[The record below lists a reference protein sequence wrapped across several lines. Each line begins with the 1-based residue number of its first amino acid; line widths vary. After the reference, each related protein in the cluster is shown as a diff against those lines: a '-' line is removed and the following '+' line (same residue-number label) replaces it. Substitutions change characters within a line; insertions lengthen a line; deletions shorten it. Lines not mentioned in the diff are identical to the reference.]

1 MSSHL
6 GKVSTVEH
14 PHSAPA
20 EILRSLGVQVTA
32 QRVAVLGAVSVYPH
46 ATADQVLE
54 SVRASIGS
62 ISRQSVYDTLGTLEQ
77 VGLVRR
83 IQPTG
88 SPARFES
95 RVGDNHHHII
105 CRNCGA
111 LADVDCAVGM
121 TPCLTASDSHGYV
134 VDEAEVAYWGLC
146 PTCQQPSANTE

>member
-1 MSSHL
+1 MGAHL
-6 GKVSTVEH
+6 GKVSTAEH

-20 EILRSLGVQVTA
+20 EILRNLGVQVTA
-32 QRVAVLGAVSVYPH
+32 QRVAVLGAVSGHPH
-46 ATADQVLE
+46 ATADQILD
-54 SVRASIGS
+54 SVRASIGT

-88 SPARFES
+88 SPARFEN

-111 LADVDCAVGM
+111 LSDVDCAVGEM
-121 TPCLTASDSHGYV
+121 PCLTASDSHGYTI
-134 VDEAEVAYWGLC
+134 DEAEVAYWGLC
-146 PTCQQPSANTE
+146 PTCQ

>member
-1 MSSHL
+1 MSIQL

-14 PHSAPA
+14 PHSAPT

-32 QRVAVLGAVSVYPH
+32 QRVAVLGAVSVHPH
-46 ATADQVLE
+46 ATADQILE
-54 SVRASIGS
+54 SVRANIGT

-121 TPCLTASDSHGYV
+121 TPCLTASDSHGYTI
-134 VDEAEVAYWGLC
+134 DEAEVAYWGLC
-146 PTCQQPSANTE
+146 PTCQ

>member
-1 MSSHL
+1 MSAQL
-6 GKVSTVEH
+6 AKVATVEH
-14 PHSAPA
+14 SHSAPA

-32 QRVAVLGAVSVYPH
+32 QRVAVLDAVAAHPH
-46 ATADQVLE
+46 ATADQILE
-54 SVRASIGS
+54 SVRASIGT

-88 SPARFES
+88 SPARFEN

-111 LADVDCAVGM
+111 LSDVDCAVGE
-121 TPCLTASDSHGYV
+121 TPCLTASDSHGYTI
-134 VDEAEVAYWGLC
+134 DEAEVAYWGLC
-146 PTCQQPSANTE
+146 PTCQ